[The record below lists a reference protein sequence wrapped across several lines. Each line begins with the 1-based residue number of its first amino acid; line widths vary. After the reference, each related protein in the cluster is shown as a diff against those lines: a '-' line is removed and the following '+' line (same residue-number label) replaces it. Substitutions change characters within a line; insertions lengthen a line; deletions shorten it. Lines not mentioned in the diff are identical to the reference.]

1 MKSIESMHVCCLPDA
16 LQTTVHNAVKR
27 SLSASG
33 LFGEDLT
40 EAIERAMHSKVYDLA
55 DTIDIEK
62 VLRSVK

>member
-1 MKSIESMHVCCLPDA
+1 MKSIKSMHVCCLSET
-16 LQTTVHNAVKR
+16 LQTKVHNAVKQ

-33 LFGEDLT
+33 LVGEDLN